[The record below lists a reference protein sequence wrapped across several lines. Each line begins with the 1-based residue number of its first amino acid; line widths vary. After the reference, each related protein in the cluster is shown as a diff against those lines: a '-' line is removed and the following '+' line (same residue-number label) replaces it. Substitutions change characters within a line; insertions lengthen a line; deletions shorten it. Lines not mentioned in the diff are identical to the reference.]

1 MRGGVGGEVR
11 LEEDQGRHEVQIKER
26 VAPSR
31 VVAADFARSQ
41 IFSRDFF
48 SHIHVHL
55 NLSIYLSISIRIYL
69 SKPVFIYLSLSIYL
83 YLSIYLFIYMS
94 HEALVEERVALRRV
108 VAADLIGKDNYIKT
122 FLAMKLTAQHILYW

>member
-41 IFSRDFF
+41 IFF
-48 SHIHVHL
+48 SGFVFTYPCTFK
-55 NLSIYLSISIRIYL
+55 SIYLSIYIY
-69 SKPVFIYLSLSIYL
+69 P
-83 YLSIYLFIYMS
+83 
-94 HEALVEERVALRRV
+94 
-108 VAADLIGKDNYIKT
+108 YISV
-122 FLAMKLTAQHILYW
+122 